1 MNKLGKHL
9 LENSMRDHQANLEQT
24 DFIYKNS
31 FLAKKSM
38 LKSIATVAIS
48 SLLFQGCLT
57 SSRQDQLQSSIT
69 QLQGQVFQ
77 MQEQLSKRDQ
87 QITNTT
93 QTALSSQNDVESL
106 QTQLQL
112 TQGAVDELK
121 AKIKR
126 IEETSSGS
134 ATDQNVISLNN
145 QPDSLTQMQRQL
157 ARIEIAANSKVGL
170 SRKGKLPQK
179 FHTLAEINKSLKNSF
194 EQGNFKQTIEIS
206 SIIISASDATDA
218 MLQSAIEYRGE
229 SKFKI
234 QDYRGAAID
243 LSNYIESYPAAQKYA
258 RALLLTG
265 DSYVYLKNN
274 PIAKSYYQ
282 ECAKSYPNLPE
293 GKAAAGRLANL
304 TTQTSS
310 SQAQAQ

>member
-1 MNKLGKHL
+1 
-9 LENSMRDHQANLEQT
+9 MRIYQANFVQN
-24 DFIYKNS
+24 DFTNKTQFLNKNS
-31 FLAKKSM
+31 FFK
-38 LKSIATVAIS
+38 IAIVAVAS
-48 SLLFQGCLT
+48 SFLFQGCIT
-57 SSRQDQLQSSIT
+57 SSRQDQLQASIS

-77 MQEQLSKRDQ
+77 LQEQLNKRDQ

-112 TQGAVDELK
+112 TQGTVDELK

-126 IEETSSGS
+126 IEENTGGNPSE
-134 ATDQNVISLNN
+134 QNVITLNN
-145 QPDSLTQMQRQL
+145 QADSLTQIQRQL
-157 ARIEIAANSKVGL
+157 ARIELAANSKVGA

-179 FHTLAEINKSLKNSF
+179 LHTLADINKSLKSSF
-194 EQGNFKQTIEIS
+194 EQGNFKQTIETS
-206 SIIISASDATDA
+206 SSVINASDANDA
-218 MLQSAIEYRGE
+218 MLQSAIEYRAE
-229 SKFKI
+229 SKFKL
-234 QDYRGAAID
+234 QDYKGAAID
-243 LSNYIESYPAAQKYA
+243 FSNYIESYPNGQKYS
-258 RALLLTG
+258 RALLLAG

-274 PIAKSYYQ
+274 TIAKSYYQ

-304 TTQTSS
+304 SAQTSS